1 MSKRGSSEGTI
12 RKRAD
17 GRWEGRVLLG
27 YRNGKPFRPS
37 FYGKKAADVRDQLTK
52 AKEQFK
58 NGIEVGSDRQLVKD
72 FLSGWLENTARP
84 RLRPRTFTGYTQHIA
99 SHIVPAVGHLKLA
112 ELSPAHVQGLMKAK
126 STEGLSPRTV
136 RYMRAV
142 LRTALN
148 DAVKWGI
155 VARNVATLVELPRAT
170 RHAIRT
176 LDADEARSFL
186 SSAKKSRLGTIFS
199 VALAVGLRLGEAL
212 ALSWDDVDLD
222 ARTVRVRRALQ
233 RIEKTLQF
241 VEPKSERSRRTVT
254 LPEFAVTS
262 LKRYRVAQK
271 KEKLKAGSKWTASR
285 LVFTSTIGTPLDER
299 NVRREFDAILVAAKL
314 PPMRIHDLRHTCAS
328 LMLAEAVHP

>member
-1 MSKRGSSEGTI
+1 M
-12 RKRAD
+12 
-17 GRWEGRVLLG
+17 
-27 YRNGKPFRPS
+27 
-37 FYGKKAADVRDQLTK
+37 
-52 AKEQFK
+52 
-58 NGIEVGSDRQLVKD
+58 
-72 FLSGWLENTARP
+72 
-84 RLRPRTFTGYTQHIA
+84 
-99 SHIVPAVGHLKLA
+99 
-112 ELSPAHVQGLMKAK
+112 
-126 STEGLSPRTV
+126 
-136 RYMRAV
+136 
-142 LRTALN
+142 
-148 DAVKWGI
+148 KWGI

-176 LDADEARSFL
+176 LDADEAKSFL
-186 SSAKKSRLGTIFS
+186 SAAKKSRLGTIFS

-222 ARTVRVRRALQ
+222 AKTLRVRRALQ